1 MENFVE
7 KFSDL
12 VVLFN
17 YDVDLHAQNNLIKLQ
32 ILIYNLHSSTKYY
45 EVFAYAWYKSG
56 YINGRSNKFESPINF
71 AFSR

>member
-45 EVFAYAWYKSG
+45 EVFAYA
-56 YINGRSNKFESPINF
+56 
-71 AFSR
+71 